1 MDAVRLIEN
10 ARVVDDGSDGD
21 GMRIGKVE
29 RK

>member
-10 ARVVDDGSDGD
+10 ARAVGDGSDGD
-21 GMRIGKVE
+21 SMKSGKVE